1 MKNRILKLKRQA
13 GVTLIELIIVVLIV
27 GFLAIVGARAFSSSG
42 VSDTAKAQALFE
54 GCTKIST
61 NIVLLANAAGVSS
74 VYTSNVMPATGSNLL
89 DVIANGSGS
98 MATAYQSAWTE
109 AGLTPLSDVL
119 KGSGGSYTI
128 NGYAVTFG
136 GGGTAPHTC
145 AMSVPDAVVNA
156 LVDKYGS
163 GTPPTSSTA
172 TDTTNG
178 TIRYT
183 ASTSGNR
190 TVTIVR
196 PL

>member
-1 MKNRILKLKRQA
+1 MKNRTLKLKYEA
-13 GVTLIELIIVVLIV
+13 GVTLIELIIVVLVI

-54 GCTKIST
+54 GCTKVST

-74 VYTSNVMPATGSNLL
+74 VYASNAMAATGSNLL

-98 MATAYQSAWTE
+98 MAAAYQSAWAE

-119 KGSGGSYTI
+119 KGSAGSYQI
-128 NGYAVTFG
+128 NGYTVTFG

-145 AMSVPDAVVNA
+145 AMSVPDSVVNA

-163 GTPPTSSTA
+163 GTPPTTTTA
-172 TDTTNG
+172 TDATNG

-190 TVTIVR
+190 TVTILR

>member
-1 MKNRILKLKRQA
+1 MKNRTLKLKYQA
-13 GVTLIELIIVVLIV
+13 GVTLIELIIVVLII

-54 GCTKIST
+54 GCSKIST
-61 NIVLLANAAGVSS
+61 NVVLLANAAGVSS
-74 VYTSNVMPATGSNLL
+74 VYASNPMAATGSNLL

-98 MATAYQSAWTE
+98 MATAYQPAWAD

-119 KGSGGSYTI
+119 KGSAGSYEI
-128 NGYAVTFG
+128 NNYPITFA

-145 AMSVPDAVVNA
+145 AFTVPDSVVAA
-156 LVDKYGS
+156 LVTKYGS
-163 GTPPTSSTA
+163 GTAPASSTA

-190 TVTIVR
+190 TVTILR